1 MFNNVILKVTK
12 MRRTLLALALLGGT
26 LVIHADREDSLQS
39 YNYFFLEA
47 IRQQDM
53 GNLTAAFDLLRH
65 ARDLNPQAPEVYY
78 QLAAFYVD
86 MKKDAVA
93 REYFEKAASLDPENS
108 AYQEKLGKLYV
119 SQKDYPNAIKA
130 FERLYE
136 SNKTRSDVLQIL
148 YQLSGPRMI
157 TR

>member
-1 MFNNVILKVTK
+1 MLIERIAFKV
-12 MRRTLLALALLGGT
+12 
-26 LVIHADREDSLQS
+26 

-53 GNLTAAFDLLRH
+53 GNLTAAFDLLCH

-93 REYFEKAASLDPENS
+93 RELLREGSKS
-108 AYQEKLGKLYV
+108 
-119 SQKDYPNAIKA
+119 
-130 FERLYE
+130 
-136 SNKTRSDVLQIL
+136 
-148 YQLSGPRMI
+148 
-157 TR
+157 